1 MIRAWTAIIIVAAA
15 LPQAEAERLD
25 GCTPPTSEGTL
36 AHVRVVS
43 SETGALALRGA
54 GYTPTKEA
62 LASALTDPRPE
73 VRSPA
78 AQQLVAGWQIEVLD
92 MVLQAWLSE
101 TDTCTKAVMKFAAN
115 ELADYLASDI
125 SQLPAGQLLVKPF
138 QACTQSGTPV
148 IALRLDDVSS
158 SWGRTMV
165 LVSVRNL
172 TPQPLAFV
180 GTRSPEELFSVTVL
194 DPAGAHAKI
203 PESQQSLYD
212 PPAARPGPRGGLVGN
227 GPMLLPL
234 MPQEKFSWTWNVS
247 NDFDMSAPGI
257 YRVSMGARIPYLN
270 TTVCSNVADVG
281 VK

>member
-15 LPQAEAERLD
+15 LPQAEAERW
-25 GCTPPTSEGTL
+25 
-36 AHVRVVS
+36 
-43 SETGALALRGA
+43 TGARPPLRKAHSRTSG
-54 GYTPTKEA
+54 
-62 LASALTDPRPE
+62 SFQ
-73 VRSPA
+73 VRQEPSPCGVRATHRQRKRWLLRSLIPGRKFRSLA

-125 SQLPAGQLLVKPF
+125 SQLPGGQLLVKPF

-212 PPAARPGPRGGLVGN
+212 PPAARPGPRGGLVQRPNVTPADASGKV
-227 GPMLLPL
+227 LLDLERQQRLRHVSPRHISRQHGRKNPV
-234 MPQEKFSWTWNVS
+234 PQHHRLFQCR
-247 NDFDMSAPGI
+247 G
-257 YRVSMGARIPYLN
+257 RRR
-270 TTVCSNVADVG
+270 
-281 VK
+281 